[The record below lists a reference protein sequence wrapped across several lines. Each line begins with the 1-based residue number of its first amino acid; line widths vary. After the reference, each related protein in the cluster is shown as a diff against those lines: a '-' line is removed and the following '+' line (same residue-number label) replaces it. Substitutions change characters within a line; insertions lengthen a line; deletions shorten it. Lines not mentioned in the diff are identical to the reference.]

1 MNRLTLWAAAAAA
14 LMVGC
19 TPATITEQEVTDFL
33 ENFTASQNQGEASI
47 EPFKAGLGEDFMFFG
62 PGVDSAQTM
71 NRDNIA
77 ADWFDSD
84 TTMNAIHHIEIYGEN
99 ASVFG
104 ISTDDYGLF
113 TDNSKYH
120 GIVGRENG
128 KLVWKR
134 WFGVNDWRTTTE
146 MMQPRTESD
155 EARGKYWDMYRAIM
169 RNDFAQASLH
179 ADTALAA
186 DDQLALAYLAKM
198 IEAAWIT
205 GSAEDYRAAYDA
217 ATELVAEDDYAA
229 KYTIEAM
236 GLSGEERIAAVGKA
250 LMHCP
255 DDPMLIAWTAFWLGG
270 DTDESMQML
279 ERGMKRWPYMAA
291 FHNLMGYR
299 LMAKEDME
307 GALAH
312 FKLQTRLLPD
322 AANPWDSLGDY
333 YVEVGNKEEAR
344 KAFEKALEV
353 DPSFDASKRKL
364 EELDAED
371 TAS

>member
-1 MNRLTLWAAAAAA
+1 MNRFALCTAAAAA
-14 LMVGC
+14 LLIGC
-19 TPATITEQEVTDFL
+19 TPAPMTEQEVTDFL
-33 ENFTASQNQGEASI
+33 ENFTSTQNQGEAGV
-47 EPFKAGLGEDFMFFG
+47 EPFKAGLGAEFMYFG
-62 PGVDSAQTM
+62 PAVDSAQTM
-71 NRDNIA
+71 NRDDIA

-84 TTMNAIHHIEIYGEN
+84 TTMTTVHHIEIYGDN

-104 ISTDDYGLF
+104 VTTDDYGLF

-134 WFGVNDWRTTTE
+134 WFGVNDWRTSTS
-146 MMQPRTESD
+146 MLMPRTESD
-155 EARGKYWDMYRAIM
+155 EARGKYWDMYTAIM
-169 RNDFAQASLH
+169 RNDFVEASLH

-205 GSAEDYRAAYDA
+205 GSAEDYRAAYNT

-236 GLSGEERIAAVGKA
+236 GLSGDERIAAASKA
-250 LMHCP
+250 LMHSP
-255 DDPMLIAWTAFWLGG
+255 HDPMLLAWTSFWLGN
-270 DTDESMQML
+270 TDESIQMIK
-279 ERGMKRWPYMAA
+279 RGMKRWPYMAA

-299 LMAKEDME
+299 LMEKEDME

-312 FKLQTRLLPD
+312 FQLQTRLLPD

-333 YVEVGNKEEAR
+333 YVEVGNTEEAR

-353 DPSFDASKRKL
+353 NPSFDASKDKL
-364 EELDAED
+364 EELNKSSTD
-371 TAS
+371 S

>member
-1 MNRLTLWAAAAAA
+1 
-14 LMVGC
+14 
-19 TPATITEQEVTDFL
+19 
-33 ENFTASQNQGEASI
+33 
-47 EPFKAGLGEDFMFFG
+47 
-62 PGVDSAQTM
+62 
-71 NRDNIA
+71 
-77 ADWFDSD
+77 
-84 TTMNAIHHIEIYGEN
+84 
-99 ASVFG
+99 
-104 ISTDDYGLF
+104 
-113 TDNSKYH
+113 
-120 GIVGRENG
+120 
-128 KLVWKR
+128 
-134 WFGVNDWRTTTE
+134 
-146 MMQPRTESD
+146 
-155 EARGKYWDMYRAIM
+155 
-169 RNDFAQASLH
+169 
-179 ADTALAA
+179 LAA

-236 GLSGEERIAAVGKA
+236 GLRGEERIAAAGKA

-255 DDPMLIAWTAFWLGG
+255 DDPMLIAWTAFWMGG
-270 DTDESMQML
+270 DTDESVQML